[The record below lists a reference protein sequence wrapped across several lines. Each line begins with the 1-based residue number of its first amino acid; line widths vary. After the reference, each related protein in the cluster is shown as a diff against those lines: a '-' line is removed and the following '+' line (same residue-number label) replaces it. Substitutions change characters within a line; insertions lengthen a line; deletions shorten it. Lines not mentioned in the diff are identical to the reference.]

1 MMGSNPL
8 KVAFLAGTLGQ
19 GGAEKQLLYM
29 ARSLQR
35 AGHEVRVFSLTQGEF
50 FEGALRASRLAPVH
64 VGRPGNPLVRLCWIT
79 LKMRAFKPDIIQAG
93 HFYVNL
99 YAAFAAR
106 CLGAVGFGA
115 IRNDT
120 TFELKHNPRWGRWL
134 LHAPT
139 CLISN
144 SHVARDKAV
153 SLGIPASRIE
163 VLPNV
168 IDLETFDE
176 AVGVVG
182 PEARPLT
189 LIAVGRLVAA
199 KCFNR
204 LLEALPLVLH
214 RQPAMKVWLVGD
226 GPERG
231 RLEGLARALS
241 LPDHSVSFL
250 GRRDDVA
257 RLLGQSDLFCL
268 TSQHEGFP
276 NVVLEAM
283 AARLPVVTTPAGD
296 APRVVQEGVTGYVVP
311 HDAKDLL
318 AGRILELAQSEALRK
333 RMGMNGRAC
342 VETHYS
348 LDQLSDHLMAL
359 YRRAASVV
367 RHARLARLLSSVAPV

>member
-1 MMGSNPL
+1 MKNLHPL

-29 ARSLQR
+29 ARALGR
-35 AGHEVRVFSLTQGEF
+35 AGHEVQVYSLTQGECY
-50 FEGALRASRLAPVH
+50 EGALRASGLDPVY
-64 VGRPGNPLVRLCWIT
+64 VGKIGNPLARLCWIT

-99 YAAFAAR
+99 YTAFAAR

-134 LHAPT
+134 LRAPM

-144 SHVARDKAV
+144 SHVARDTAI
-153 SLGIPASRIE
+153 SLGIPAPRID

-168 IDLETFDE
+168 IDLEAFDE
-176 AVGVVG
+176 NMPRGDDG
-182 PEARPLT
+182 DQQT

-199 KCFNR
+199 KCFDR
-204 LLEALPLVLH
+204 LLSALPLVLGQYPEL
-214 RQPAMKVWLVGD
+214 RVLLVGD

-231 RLEGLARALS
+231 RLERLTHTLNLAANT
-241 LPDHSVSFL
+241 VSFL
-250 GRRDDVA
+250 GRRDDVP
-257 RLLGQSDLFCL
+257 RLLAQSDIFCL

-283 AARLPVVTTPAGD
+283 AARLPVVATPAGD
-296 APRVVQEGVTGYVVP
+296 VPHVVREGETGFVVP
-311 HDAKDLL
+311 HNDRNML
-318 AGRILELAQSEALRK
+318 AQRILELTQSRKLRQ
-333 RMGMNGRAC
+333 RMGSAGRAC
-342 VETHYS
+342 VEAHYS
-348 LDQLSDHLMAL
+348 VDKLGEHLMAL
-359 YRRAASVV
+359 YLRAASAV
-367 RHARLARLLSSVAPV
+367 RHGRLERLLSSAIPA